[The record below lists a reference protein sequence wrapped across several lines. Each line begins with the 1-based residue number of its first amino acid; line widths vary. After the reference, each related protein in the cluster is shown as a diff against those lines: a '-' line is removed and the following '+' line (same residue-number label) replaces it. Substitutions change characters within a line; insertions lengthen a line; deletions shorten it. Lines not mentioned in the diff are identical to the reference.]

1 MSARLVLTAF
11 FVAAVG
17 TDPAIAGQ
25 LPDDGAP
32 AFSMRP
38 YAKLFAPP
46 RALPSLTQAA
56 AQAPTPPEPR
66 HTGIAALVRTT
77 GSDFV
82 AFPKRRSTWAIL
94 GIGAAA
100 ALAVHPFDDKINAY
114 AVEAD
119 GLRTFLKPGKYLGYM
134 WVQGGAAARPL
145 RDRPLCDG
153 A

>member
-1 MSARLVLTAF
+1 
-11 FVAAVG
+11 
-17 TDPAIAGQ
+17 
-25 LPDDGAP
+25 
-32 AFSMRP
+32 MRP

-82 AFPKRRSTWAIL
+82 AFPKRRSTWSIL

-100 ALAVHPFDDKINAY
+100 ALVVHPFDDRDQRLRGGGGRT
-114 AVEAD
+114 AD
-119 GLRTFLKPGKYLGYM
+119 VL
-134 WVQGGAAARPL
+134 QAR
-145 RDRPLCDG
+145 
-153 A
+153 